1 MVSISATA
9 LLLLISGRVTAFQ
22 SLAVKNRPR
31 IYTARKEHLFQL
43 QLSPLDSDFA
53 AIVQNQVSSSLVGIS
68 TTFENFLQDPS
79 KIQQAFTV
87 IAASAVD
94 VSPSSLILP
103 ATVLSVLTLLSY
115 PESKYRS
122 GNEPYLRGNYDP
134 DVARAYY
141 TQKPILLIQRAL
153 ELFRLSN
160 SFIASLLF
168 DKYILRDT
176 EKNIDKR
183 AVELLELIQNIGP
196 TAIKVGQALSV
207 RSDLIPAEY
216 AEALSELQDNVPPF
230 PSDEAKALVQK
241 ELGATRFRQLKKVDW
256 SKPVASASIGQVYRG
271 KATILD
277 EGEEREVEVAIKVQR
292 PDVLSEIA
300 LDLFIVREFAP
311 YYAKLTGSSSDLQG
325 LANEWGRGFIAELT
339 YEEEAVNTMRF
350 NEEMKAKNINAV
362 CSPTVVS
369 ELSTNRVLIT
379 EWVNG
384 SRLDKS
390 KEGDVARLCGIA
402 LDAYLVMLLETGTLV
417 RTQTLITLC
426 SDSFLCPV
434 LRIFRNNSFEALW

>member
-1 MVSISATA
+1 
-9 LLLLISGRVTAFQ
+9 
-22 SLAVKNRPR
+22 
-31 IYTARKEHLFQL
+31 
-43 QLSPLDSDFA
+43 LDSDFA
-53 AIVQNQVSSSLVGIS
+53 AMVPSQLSSSFGEIS
-68 TTFENFLQDPS
+68 STLQNFLKDPS
-79 KIQQAFTV
+79 QIQQAFTA
-87 IAASAVD
+87 IAANAAD
-94 VSPSSLILP
+94 LSPSSLILP
-103 ATVLSVLTLLSY
+103 ATILSVLTALSY
-115 PESKYRS
+115 PKSDYRR

-141 TQKPILLIQRAL
+141 SQKPILIVQRAL
-153 ELFRLSN
+153 QLFRLSN

-207 RSDLIPAEY
+207 RSDLIPAAY

-230 PSDEAKALVQK
+230 PSDEAKVLVEN
-241 ELGATRFRQLKKVDW
+241 ELGATRFRKLKNVDW

-271 KATILD
+271 KATIGEGAD
-277 EGEEREVEVAIKVQR
+277 ESEVEIAVKVQR
-292 PDVLSEIA
+292 PDALSEIA
-300 LDLFIVREFAP
+300 LDLFIVREFSP

-339 YEEEAVNTMRF
+339 YEEEAVNTIRF

-362 CSPTVVS
+362 ISPTVVS
-369 ELSTNRVLIT
+369 ELSTDRVLIT

-384 SRLDKS
+384 CRLDKS
-390 KEGDVARLCGIA
+390 TEGDVARLCGVA
-402 LDAYLVMLLETGTLV
+402 LNAYLVMLLETGTLV
-417 RTQTLITLC
+417 RRFKLFQGFLVLC
-426 SDSFLCPV
+426 LDPFSYTASLKFLNNPFIA
-434 LRIFRNNSFEALW
+434 LR